1 MFVLTF
7 SSVNHGLDG
16 EQSNAPPPLWRRL
29 AGMKSKW
36 DRLRSLTATIKDQS
50 LDYVNAGLCDGGG
63 FTELLVGR
71 FLTQYVTRSSC
82 CKSNCIARYFLSILG
97 GSGVSYFVCGRFGR
111 NPWKQ
116 TVARKKSFPDTL
128 SLYISQRKSHKRSNI
143 LSNHLSLSLYE

>member
-1 MFVLTF
+1 VFVLTF

-82 CKSNCIARYFLSILG
+82 CKSNCIARYLDQFLEDQAFRTLCADALEGILG
-97 GSGVSYFVCGRFGR
+97 NKPSQEKIVPRHSIFVY
-111 NPWKQ
+111 Q
-116 TVARKKSFPDTL
+116 SKKESQAFEH
-128 SLYISQRKSHKRSNI
+128 SL
-143 LSNHLSLSLYE
+143 